1 MDQHET
7 ILNGRGEEI
16 PGHRVLEGTD
26 LEIAY
31 NLVGD
36 GLVIRVNKGPWQVFR
51 VTLKEAVPRIDE
63 VELLH
68 FNSISPDF
76 TFTVGDTKGR
86 MLALARA
93 VGLDSGQ
100 LVRLERKL
108 GIVRV

>member
-1 MDQHET
+1 MNRQG
-7 ILNGRGEEI
+7 ILDGRDEVI

-31 NLVGD
+31 NLSGD
-36 GLVIRVNKGPWQVFR
+36 GLVIRVNKGAWQVFR
-51 VTLKEAVPRIDE
+51 VTLKDAVPRMND

-76 TFTVGDTKGR
+76 TFRIGDTKGR

-93 VGLDSGQ
+93 VGLDPVQ
-100 LVRLERKL
+100 LARLEEKL
-108 GIVRV
+108 GVARV

>member
-1 MDQHET
+1 MDQG
-7 ILNGRGEEI
+7 ILDGRDEDI

-31 NLVGD
+31 NLMGD

-51 VTLKEAVPRIDE
+51 VTLKDAVPRIDD

-68 FNSISPDF
+68 FTSISPDF
-76 TFTVGDTKGR
+76 MFRIGDTKGR

-93 VGLDSGQ
+93 VGLDPAQ
-100 LVRLERKL
+100 MAEFEARL
-108 GIVRV
+108 GVGRV